1 MTPRRE
7 FLPAIRAALAGR
19 YEVDR
24 EIARG
29 GAARVYAGR
38 APGGHPVAVKILHPE
53 LAVSVTAERFLR
65 EVQFLRRITHPHIGR
80 VLDSGEAD
88 YLLYFVMDWIE
99 GPTLRQHVEKV
110 RRASLSDVHR
120 IARDLLNALGYAHDL
135 GIAHRDVKPENVV
148 LAANGAVLLDFGIA
162 KAIAESGVTRLT
174 RSGFTV
180 GTSAYMSPEQVAGVQ
195 DIDHRTDLYSLACVL
210 FEALAGRPPFVHAK
224 EEVVLRLQ
232 QTEEAPDVRQ
242 FRKDTPAP
250 LADMIARALKKD
262 RDERWKSAGEMR
274 QAVERQM

>member
-110 RRASLSDVHR
+110 AIVPGPASDEVSPGFLLVILRFHPLLLRVAGEFQARFELGAHKALMIVGRRVDQVPE
-120 IARDLLNALGYAHDL
+120 DLLLGPSR
-135 GIAHRDVKPENVV
+135 G
-148 LAANGAVLLDFGIA
+148 
-162 KAIAESGVTRLT
+162 
-174 RSGFTV
+174 
-180 GTSAYMSPEQVAGVQ
+180 
-195 DIDHRTDLYSLACVL
+195 
-210 FEALAGRPPFVHAK
+210 
-224 EEVVLRLQ
+224 
-232 QTEEAPDVRQ
+232 
-242 FRKDTPAP
+242 
-250 LADMIARALKKD
+250 
-262 RDERWKSAGEMR
+262 
-274 QAVERQM
+274 